1 MWLTKDELIHFSRF
15 GKLKDK
21 NEATGEEGTDMQKKV
36 VEEDS
41 KSENSQSEPLIPK
54 FEKVPE
60 DLLVL
65 LLEEDCSEEISDFAL
80 LSKPDRLVCELLES
94 IKFLDV
100 QLAVVAHCVA
110 DINQEVAASS
120 KQEEEY
126 FWIEEWQ
133 FCSKIGVPHT
143 TQFQVDKNQVIV
155 GMKKLL
161 TKGKNSRN
169 SIVYHWGLVIQPR
182 RQSVHLGCEH
192 NVDFVLDLL
201 RCLANSPTDKNI
213 LISTLGQVIGFC
225 RQEPS
230 RVWNDPPE
238 NNRAKQLMEL
248 CTQLGAKQEGLDLL
262 DALGDEF
269 QLDSQQIGDEPELS
283 YEGIRDSQVAQ
294 AIADFQSCV
303 SGKNLL
309 FFKLLIIL
317 LIILL
322 LFRRLE
328 RLQ

>member
-1 MWLTKDELIHFSRF
+1 M
-15 GKLKDK
+15 
-21 NEATGEEGTDMQKKV
+21 
-36 VEEDS
+36 
-41 KSENSQSEPLIPK
+41 
-54 FEKVPE
+54 
-60 DLLVL
+60 VL

-100 QLAVVAHCVA
+100 HLAVVAHCVA

-133 FCSKIGVPHT
+133 FCSNIGIPHAT
-143 TQFQVDKNQVIV
+143 RFQIDKKQVIV
-155 GMKKLL
+155 GMEKLL
-161 TKGKNSRN
+161 TKGKNDEGTN

-182 RQSVHLGCEH
+182 RQSVHLGFEH
-192 NVDFVLDLL
+192 NVDAVLDQL
-201 RCLANSPTDKNI
+201 RRLAKNPSDRDI

-225 RQEPS
+225 RQDPS

-294 AIADFQSCV
+294 AIAYFQSCV

-309 FFKLLIIL
+309 VFKLLIIL